1 MTVGFAQTLL
11 HGLAK
16 CMCVNHHLLYVTCFI
31 YIYFTS
37 VSGKNCA
44 SFRNCKEPNH
54 IPLRCDEVEKPDEVK
69 ARIYI
74 EDRMTEA
81 LVR

>member
-1 MTVGFAQTLL
+1 MYVCKSSFVVYNMFLL
-11 HGLAK
+11 HLFY
-16 CMCVNHHLLYVTCFI
+16 HQFLE
-31 YIYFTS
+31 
-37 VSGKNCA
+37 KNCA
-44 SFRNCKEPNH
+44 SFRKCKEPNH
-54 IPLRCDEVEKPDEVK
+54 IPLRCDEVEKPDELK